1 MKKLIALLMVL
12 CLSFTMLA
20 GCGSKDEEEDKKPK
34 IVKGDMF
41 DMLEAMANTKSGV
54 TKADF
59 DMSYDGQSIKGSI
72 TCAMDSEK
80 QLGSFGFNV
89 SLDVAGKKIDVAIDN
104 ICVVAD
110 NNLYLN
116 LKGIAEAG
124 LKVLSSAGSDDMV
137 KSISDSIDL
146 SKLGWFKFPL
156 PDDLP
161 KGDENFQKKCI
172 DSMVGLFENML
183 KNTKM
188 DGEDGD
194 YTATLKTKEDY
205 AQVVTAIRDFFKADF
220 KGLAESAVN
229 STKNMKF
236 DVNKYF
242 DKLVSEYK
250 NDILE
255 VGKAYGLTE
264 EYVDQMIQSV
274 KGQDLNKMLDQ
285 YREQAEGA
293 SSEIISDE
301 EINKLATELD
311 GVIDKIK
318 NFEGEVPLESVIRV
332 SADKDGYTADLKMNA
347 EDKDSSKKMSLSIKF
362 SVEPGDCGVK
372 APSDL
377 MSVKQIAD
385 IATPFLTMVNVNKPT
400 PTDGPKP
407 IDTPTPTQAPIDTP
421 TPEPTDAPVD
431 TPTPE
436 PTDAPA
442 DTPTPEPTAE
452 PTQAPTGDVATKF
465 ENGQAVI
472 ALGNGKALYCNIAG
486 DWEPV
491 TTENNALVLMQGY
504 TDVLS
509 MTTTYIGALSDEQF
523 KSQIG
528 MVYKVLSDYGDW
540 MIVEAM
546 EGVAAGVLKCD
557 DYLFVATNLGD
568 EAATKALVDKITNI
582 SIK

>member
-1 MKKLIALLMVL
+1 MKKLIALLMIL

-20 GCGSKDEEEDKKPK
+20 GCGSKDEEEEKKPK

-89 SLDVAGKKIDVAIDN
+89 SMDVAGKKVDVAIDN

-110 NNLYLN
+110 NYLYLN
-116 LKGIAEAG
+116 LKSVAEAAI
-124 LKVLSSAGSDDMV
+124 KVVGSVGGEESV
-137 KSISDSIDL
+137 KSIKDSIDL

-250 NDILE
+250 KDIVE

-264 EYVDQMIQSV
+264 EYVDQMVQTV

-301 EINKLATELD
+301 QINALASELD

-332 SADKDGYTADLKMNA
+332 SADNDGYTADLKMAA
-347 EDKDSSKKMSLSIKF
+347 EDKESGKKMNLSIKF

-372 APSDL
+372 APSEI
-377 MSVKQIAD
+377 MSVKEIAD

-400 PTDGPKP
+400 PTDGPEP
-407 IDTPTPTQAPIDTP
+407 INTPTPTEAPVSTP
-421 TPEPTDAPVD
+421 TPTPTEAPAS

-442 DTPTPEPTAE
+442 ETPTPE

-465 ENGQAVI
+465 ENGKAVI
-472 ALGNGKALYCNIAG
+472 AFGNGKALYCDIAG
-486 DWEPV
+486 DWEAV
-491 TTENNALVLMQGY
+491 TADKNQLVLMQGY

-509 MTTTYIGALSDEQF
+509 MTTTYIGTLSDAQF

-528 MVYKVLSDYGDW
+528 TVYTVLSEYGDW
-540 MIVEAM
+540 TIVEAM
-546 EGVAAGVLKCD
+546 EGVAAGVMKCD

-568 EAATKALVDKITNI
+568 EAATKALVDKITNVT
-582 SIK
+582 IK